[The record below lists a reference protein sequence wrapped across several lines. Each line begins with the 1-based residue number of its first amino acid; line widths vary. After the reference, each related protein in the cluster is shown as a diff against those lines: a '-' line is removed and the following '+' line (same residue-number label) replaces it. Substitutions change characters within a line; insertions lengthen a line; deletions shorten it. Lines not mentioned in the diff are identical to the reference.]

1 MKKLLLLLVACLF
14 IFCGCSTDGDL
25 LAYQRGEI
33 FVSVDFKI
41 DGKLYGADLFL
52 SEEDENNDR
61 DAAIL
66 FSYPDNLNGVS
77 VKRVGKSSYL
87 SLDGIEIPLLPA
99 ALSGFFD
106 VTDAFSIDGTLES
119 VAADKETNMLK
130 ISSSAG
136 VYTVTLDVKSR
147 VPRSI
152 LAEVGGRTID
162 ITIKK
167 FVKS

>member
-1 MKKLLLLLVACLF
+1 M
-14 IFCGCSTDGDL
+14 
-25 LAYQRGEI
+25 
-33 FVSVDFKI
+33 
-41 DGKLYGADLFL
+41 
-52 SEEDENNDR
+52 
-61 DAAIL
+61 
-66 FSYPDNLNGVS
+66 
-77 VKRVGKSSYL
+77 
-87 SLDGIEIPLLPA
+87 PA